1 MMLARTMMSFAM
13 VARPVVAVIG
23 VTVIAVRPLVLVCR
37 IRRIGI
43 GVRLRMA
50 VIGLRLPL
58 SMAAVAQDLVTV
70 TATISAIVMLGHRR
84 RRNRDRQRG
93 QAGPYDLAHRVLVR
107 SEEHTSELQELMR
120 ISYAV
125 FCLKKKKE
133 HIRLISIH
141 NITCLHN
148 HTKIVQIVTYYV
160 NIENSNHRRS

>member
-50 VIGLRLPL
+50 VIGLRLPI
-58 SMAAVAQDLVTV
+58 SMAA
-70 TATISAIVMLGHRR
+70 
-84 RRNRDRQRG
+84 
-93 QAGPYDLAHRVLVR
+93 VR
-107 SEEHTSELQELMR
+107 SEEHTSELQSLMR

-125 FCLKKKKE
+125 VCLKNKKKQP
-133 HIRLISIH
+133 HDLH
-141 NITCLHN
+141 QQYNPITQP
-148 HTKIVQIVTYYV
+148 HTSKCKY
-160 NIENSNHRRS
+160 NNN

>member
-1 MMLARTMMSFAM
+1 MPRRHHPSRSMMLARTMMSFAM

-50 VIGLRLPL
+50 VIGLRLPI
-58 SMAAVAQDLVTV
+58 SMAAVAQDLVPV

-93 QAGPYDLAHRVLVR
+93 QAGPYDLAPRVLVER
-107 SEEHTSELQELMR
+107 
-120 ISYAV
+120 
-125 FCLKKKKE
+125 KE
-133 HIRLISIH
+133 GGSGKR
-141 NITCLHN
+141 
-148 HTKIVQIVTYYV
+148 
-160 NIENSNHRRS
+160 